1 MSYLPKVEFKEVKLS
16 KTKEGKSYKKFLERG
31 LFKKET
37 DGLNTVMYGVYDL
50 DGDGVYEL
58 IMRGKDSN
66 QKYQYLLST
75 YKNGK
80 RQTRGFFGNWQ
91 NGGEWDWDSFE
102 NSLTEILF
110 YPIPWS
116 ENEMQQNYEA
126 SKKGRK
132 TV

>member
-1 MSYLPKVEFKEVKLS
+1 M
-16 KTKEGKSYKKFLERG
+16 KTE
-31 LFKKET
+31 
-37 DGLNTVMYGVYDL
+37 
-50 DGDGVYEL
+50 
-58 IMRGKDSN
+58 MRSQGKDSN

-80 RQTRGFFGNWQ
+80 RQTRGFLGNWK